1 MDNWIRDKKGE
12 KKKGGKEKDKD
23 IMDIS
28 LFLSTMGSCFIKR
41 FTKIVSVSL
50 VEQKEKKLHH

>member
-28 LFLSTMGSCFIKR
+28 LFYLPWGVVLLNVLPK
-41 FTKIVSVSL
+41 
-50 VEQKEKKLHH
+50 